1 MARRKSLA
9 FLDVG
14 QGDCFVADTKSGA
27 IIFDGGS
34 SSEDQVG
41 RYRIL
46 PYMKYLGYQK
56 IQIAVISH
64 MDIDHY
70 SGIKE
75 LLKMGKIK
83 YLGLP
88 EIPKDET
95 MKKIIGEE
103 TRNNY
108 FLSFKRK
115 ADHYKRWKFESVASS
130 KEQSDGKECGIV
142 GNAGKNT
149 WISGAVNG
157 RCGKRRRRRTII
169 RRIGKSRYIKS
180 STSWVKKF
188 HE

>member
-27 IIFDGGS
+27 VIFDGGS

-70 SGIKE
+70 SGIRE
-75 LLKMGKIK
+75 LLEMGKIK

-95 MKKIIGEE
+95 MK
-103 TRNNY
+103 
-108 FLSFKRK
+108 
-115 ADHYKRWKFESVASS
+115 
-130 KEQSDGKECGIV
+130 
-142 GNAGKNT
+142 
-149 WISGAVNG
+149 
-157 RCGKRRRRRTII
+157 
-169 RRIGKSRYIKS
+169 
-180 STSWVKKF
+180 
-188 HE
+188 

>member
-14 QGDCFVADTKSGA
+14 QGDCFVADTQSGA

-34 SSEDQVG
+34 SSD
-41 RYRIL
+41 
-46 PYMKYLGYQK
+46 QK

-75 LLKMGKIK
+75 LLEMGKIK

-95 MKKIIGEE
+95 MKKIIGIAKKRG
-103 TRNNY
+103 TTIFY
-108 FLSFKRK
+108 LSR
-115 ADHYKRWKFESVASS
+115 
-130 KEQSDGKECGIV
+130 
-142 GNAGKNT
+142 
-149 WISGAVNG
+149 G
-157 RCGKRRRRRTII
+157 RQIT
-169 RRIGKSRYIKS
+169 
-180 STSWVKKF
+180 T
-188 HE
+188 